1 MIDDF
6 ETEDKAKLRARV
18 EAPLQDDEVLLLDD
32 SADKSDL
39 DLLSKRR
46 APRASEEQPLRPLEE
61 IFPASATLTNEA
73 ANQGGRQLRTLEQ
86 VKQLTGRPLDT
97 EVLTLADND
106 DELFGPAQQ
115 QQQST
120 ASSSSASAS
129 TASASEPPPTAS
141 ATSSASTTAPQLP
154 RNTRR
159 SGLVQLDEMAER
171 VEAEFSAQNK
181 DGDGDGGGGDDPLL
195 REVAELR
202 SMFRD
207 ADPCYLQSVSCLA
220 LYLIRVKPGSYFVL
234 AAPATK
240 SVRFLNFQPWICG
253 REMYCPRACAW
264 AMYELKLTFLAP
276 AFS

>member
-6 ETEDKAKLRARV
+6 ENEDKAKLRARV
-18 EAPLQDDEVLLLDD
+18 EAPLEDDEVLLLDD
-32 SADKSDL
+32 SADRSDL

-120 ASSSSASAS
+120 TCSSSASASAS
-129 TASASEPPPTAS
+129 TASANEPPASAS
-141 ATSSASTTAPQLP
+141 ATSSASTNSSASTSAPQLP
-154 RNTRR
+154 HNTRR

-171 VEAEFSAQNK
+171 VEAEFSAQKK
-181 DGDGDGGGGDDPLL
+181 DGDGGGGGGDDPLL

-207 ADPCYLQSVSCLA
+207 ADPCYLQSVSSLP
-220 LYLIRVKPGSYFVL
+220 LYKYLFPVEPGFF
-234 AAPATK
+234 
-240 SVRFLNFQPWICG
+240 R
-253 REMYCPRACAW
+253 PRQNQLDF
-264 AMYELKLTFLAP
+264 EIV
-276 AFS
+276 